1 METVLRIIAAL
12 SLVAFV
18 VGMFSPKTVKCS
30 SRGKVALIF
39 IGIFLVSGFIGA
51 SLSDDTPSNSED
63 TSSYAMENDTAT
75 GDSLSQDQEG
85 APQEAT
91 IKTEV
96 HVGNFAYRV
105 DDIAFKKSVGNEFI
119 RETADGVFL
128 IIYLSLVNIDNESH
142 TLDGS
147 MFSLTDMDG
156 TKYEYSIDGSTAL
169 EMSGYKTI
177 FLKQCQPKI
186 ATSGILIFEVP
197 QKKEYYLNLT
207 GDFWGRKSVK
217 VLLKK

>member
-63 TSSYAMENDTAT
+63 TSSYATAT

-91 IKTEV
+91 IGTEV

-105 DDIAFKKSVGNEFI
+105 DDIAFKKSVGNEFV

-128 IIYLSLVNIDNESH
+128 IIYLSLINIDNESH

-156 TKYEYSIDGSTAL
+156 TKYEYSTDGSTAL